1 MSPTLPIADVRS
13 FWQATAVNRPQA
25 PELRGSRQYDVA
37 IIGGGFTGLSTARYL
52 AKRGLSCAILEANAI
67 GWGCSGRNGGVV
79 SAKYRITYPEIARI
93 HGLEAARRMHALGRE
108 TVEHLNELV
117 EDYGIEAADYRQ
129 GGWLLC
135 AHTHSYM
142 RKIEK
147 EIEWMRVNL
156 GDTTNRL
163 VSAEEVHAETSS
175 RDFVGGMLTSF
186 GGTLHPLNLVF
197 GMANGVMRDGVS
209 IYQNSPVL
217 KTHQAGGR
225 VVLETPNGTVSARQ
239 MVIGTDGYNELTP
252 ATGGVR
258 KAIVPFRS
266 AMIVSEP
273 LEQSVADS
281 LFTEGRSYAE
291 TRRMM
296 RWFRKV
302 DNRLMYGGRGA
313 FGKEDSESAF
323 EALRRAMFRQ
333 FPQLEGKQ
341 ITHRWSGLVALTLD
355 SIPHLG
361 RLDDKTVYAMGYNGT
376 GVAMSSAIGKYVAAV
391 VAGEKPDLGLITA
404 TPLKQVPMYG
414 VREPAVRMVAGWY
427 QFLDAIGR

>member
-1 MSPTLPIADVRS
+1 M
-13 FWQATAVNRPQA
+13 
-25 PELRGSRQYDVA
+25 
-37 IIGGGFTGLSTARYL
+37 
-52 AKRGLSCAILEANAI
+52 
-67 GWGCSGRNGGVV
+67 
-79 SAKYRITYPEIARI
+79 
-93 HGLEAARRMHALGRE
+93 
-108 TVEHLNELV
+108 
-117 EDYGIEAADYRQ
+117 
-129 GGWLLC
+129 
-135 AHTHSYM
+135 
-142 RKIEK
+142 
-147 EIEWMRVNL
+147 
-156 GDTTNRL
+156 
-163 VSAEEVHAETSS
+163 
-175 RDFVGGMLTSF
+175 
-186 GGTLHPLNLVF
+186 
-197 GMANGVMRDGVS
+197 GVS
-209 IYQNSPVL
+209 KPRPTAACRRHCGFAS
-217 KTHQAGGR
+217 K
-225 VVLETPNGTVSARQ
+225 
-239 MVIGTDGYNELTP
+239 LTP

-333 FPQLEGKQ
+333 FPQLEGKR